1 MKSGK
6 WKMSFKYVS
15 KEFFTFYLSLLFFIC
30 HFCWKSKSISKST
43 FWAQNL
49 LFGLKKLLKNKV
61 NFENFRAGLSKKAL
75 LHDNFR
81 YFGYNIQ
88 KKLSKNNLAVKI
100 DHHLKFA
107 YKIWKFWK
115 FSIENLKIL
124 FRVNTQTNSNW
135 IFLSF

>member
-1 MKSGK
+1 MGE
-6 WKMSFKYVS
+6 S
-15 KEFFTFYLSLLFFIC
+15 KIESKNDF
-30 HFCWKSKSISKST
+30 WKSKSVSKST
-43 FWAQNL
+43 FWAQ
-49 LFGLKKLLKNKV
+49 KVTKNKV

-107 YKIWKFWK
+107 YKIRKF
-115 FSIENLKIL
+115 
-124 FRVNTQTNSNW
+124 
-135 IFLSF
+135 